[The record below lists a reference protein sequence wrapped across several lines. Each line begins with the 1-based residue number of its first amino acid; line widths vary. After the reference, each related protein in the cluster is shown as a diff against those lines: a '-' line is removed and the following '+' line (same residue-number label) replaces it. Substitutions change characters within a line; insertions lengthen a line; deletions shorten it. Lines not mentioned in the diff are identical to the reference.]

1 MCVCVGGGS
10 GVGGWCGGGEVG
22 GVWGQTFIPNSVGVG
37 VGREGNKTE

>member
-1 MCVCVGGGS
+1 MGLVGVCVCGGL
-10 GVGGWCGGGEVG
+10 VWGGGEVG